1 MANDFKIRQAR
12 RGDRAG
18 LAELLRDYGYP
29 NAADSNTMLWV
40 FKHPEID
47 LFVAVDAAERPV
59 GYVSLS
65 LRPQLRLCGRI
76 ATIDEFIVDPSWMTR
91 GVPEALLQ
99 AVLERARSMAAKRI
113 ELTTHE
119 RRTLGADF
127 WAQHGFDRIDN
138 EVMRYASLEER

>member
-1 MANDFKIRQAR
+1 MPTDFKIRQAR

-47 LFVAVDAAERPV
+47 LFVAVDAADRPV

-76 ATIDEFIVDPSWMTR
+76 ATIDEFIVDAAWMAR

-99 AVLERARSMAAKRI
+99 AVLDRARGMAAKRI
-113 ELTTHE
+113 ELATHE
-119 RRTLGADF
+119 HRALGTEF
-127 WAQHGFDRIDN
+127 WVQHGFAKIDN
-138 EVMRYASLEER
+138 AVMRYASLEAR